1 MGKTVY
7 IEGMSCGHCA
17 AHVEQALRG
26 IGLTAS
32 VDLKNK
38 TATITQGDASD
49 EAIRQAVEDEGYEVT
64 KVV

>member
-1 MGKTVY
+1 MSKTVT

-32 VDLKNK
+32 VDLKK
-38 TATITQGDASD
+38 KIATITSGDASD
-49 EAIRQAVEDEGYEVT
+49 EAIKQAVEDEGYEVV
-64 KVV
+64 KIV